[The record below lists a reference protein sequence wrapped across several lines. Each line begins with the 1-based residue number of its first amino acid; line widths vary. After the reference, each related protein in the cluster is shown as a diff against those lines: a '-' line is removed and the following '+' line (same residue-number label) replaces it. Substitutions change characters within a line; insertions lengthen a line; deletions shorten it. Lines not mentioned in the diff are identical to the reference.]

1 MNNILPLIVGYMA
14 ITRLLAYKTV
24 TTYEVGTVLDFHTVG
39 RGGAVTNLPTRI
51 FTV

>member
-1 MNNILPLIVGYMA
+1 MNNMLPLIVGYMA

-24 TTYEVGTVLDFHTVG
+24 TTFEVGTVLDFHTVG
-39 RGGAVTNLPTRI
+39 RGAVTNLPNRI